1 VKRPWVIVNAAMSL
15 DGRIALP
22 SRRQTRI
29 SSEEDMARV
38 HRLRAEVD
46 AVLVGIGTV
55 LADDPK
61 LTVKEAYVKAA
72 RQPLRIVLDSGG
84 RTPPTAQ
91 VLDGRAPTLIV
102 TTKESAMTFSNAEVV
117 RCGIGRVDL
126 GELLSHLSARR
137 IRTVLVEGGEET
149 ITQFLR
155 AGLVDEVRVFV
166 GSLLIGG
173 DTSPRLFGGPGA
185 ASAGEVVRL
194 ELLRSTPMEGGVL
207 VEYRVRK

>member
-1 VKRPWVIVNAAMSL
+1 
-15 DGRIALP
+15 
-22 SRRQTRI
+22 
-29 SSEEDMARV
+29 MARV
-38 HRLRAEVD
+38 QRLRAEVD
-46 AVLVGIGTV
+46 AILVGIGTV

-102 TTKESAMTFSNAEVV
+102 TTKECATTFSNAEVV

-185 ASAGEVVRL
+185 ASAEDVVRL

-207 VEYRVRK
+207 LEYRVRT